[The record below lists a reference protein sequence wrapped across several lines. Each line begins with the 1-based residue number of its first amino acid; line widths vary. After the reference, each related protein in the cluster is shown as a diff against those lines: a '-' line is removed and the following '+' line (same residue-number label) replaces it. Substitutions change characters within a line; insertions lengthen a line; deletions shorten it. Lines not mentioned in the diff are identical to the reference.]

1 MNRLI
6 TVIILVFTFIQ
17 LKSQSIEI
25 GQSAYEIKRL
35 VEWSTKNHN
44 KPDSYGNYSSS
55 RANWDVSYNN
65 GQIFEVLQCMKNQ
78 YYIDLGMSVDFCKH
92 YIIKNNKLAYILTE
106 YENISIE
113 DLISSYDKFHKNTK
127 VGDFYFDED
136 FEHFSIIFLANN
148 RHTTVEWKK
157 TDITT
162 LSTSMLNKIK
172 LKKEIISKR
181 KLDRETEL
189 QRKKIYTSKEYEL
202 LDYRPNMYIELENK
216 FREKILDYLASSEN
230 PDFKSS
236 DAIPIPKYWKLQGR
250 ILEKYRYSK
259 SFIAHCKTNNH
270 FREDYVD
277 SSSSG
282 KLRLR
287 KTTCISGCDGFNGFR
302 NLISWVGV
310 YPEIQIEG
318 YKVNSK
324 ADIKIQIDYAKGVSR
339 IKIKKGYFEFIENN
353 PYKDLESKIRLK
365 IEENITGLKGRFFV
379 KYEYYNIMGSTNINV
394 IIEK

>member
-1 MNRLI
+1 MSKLI

-65 GQIFEVLQCMKNQ
+65 GQIVEVLQCIRNQ
-78 YYIDLGMSVDFCKH
+78 HYIDLRMNVDLCKH
-92 YIIKNNKLAYILTE
+92 YIMGKEKLAYILTE
-106 YENISIE
+106 YENVSKEKLI
-113 DLISSYDKFHKNTK
+113 DLYDNLYKNTK
-127 VGDFYFDED
+127 VGNFYFDED
-136 FEHFSIIFLANN
+136 FEHFSRIFLANN
-148 RHTTVEWKK
+148 GHATIEWKK
-157 TDITT
+157 ADITT
-162 LSTSMLNKIK
+162 LPTSILNKIK

-189 QRKKIYTSKEYEL
+189 KKKKIYTSKEYEL

-216 FREKILDYLASSEN
+216 FREKILDYLVSSEN
-230 PDFKSS
+230 SDFKSS
-236 DAIPIPKYWKLQGR
+236 DAIPIPKYWQLQGR
-250 ILEKYRYSK
+250 VLKKYRYSK

-310 YPEIQIEG
+310 YPEIQVEG

-353 PYKDLESKIRLK
+353 PDKDLESKIRSK
-365 IEENITGLKGRFFV
+365 IEENITGLKGKFFV
-379 KYEYYNIMGSTNINV
+379 KYEYYNIMDSTNINV